1 MDMGAALSASRAAA
15 FGSPPAPSATSA
27 PQGLHQAFELGGSLS
42 SRLFCQRH
50 NHNLQLA
57 LVDVQPDLE
66 VTRAI
71 GDVGQERVEPLP
83 ILVGV
88 KRERGRL
95 CLAIRADR
103 YRYPWDTMANS

>member
-1 MDMGAALSASRAAA
+1 
-15 FGSPPAPSATSA
+15 
-27 PQGLHQAFELGGSLS
+27 
-42 SRLFCQRH
+42 
-50 NHNLQLA
+50 
-57 LVDVQPDLE
+57 VDVQPDLE

-88 KRERGRL
+88 KRERGGLGR
-95 CLAIRADR
+95 AIRADR